1 MSEEKTGQTEEAAE
15 TSSTS
20 SGVWGSIVGQKKVI
34 AQLQHEI
41 AHPDQ
46 LAQSWLIA
54 GPPGS
59 GRVNVALAFAAALE
73 CPNGGDGTCKSCRNV
88 LARTHPDVTVLST
101 SGVTITI
108 DQVRQ
113 LVENSEQM
121 PALGPW
127 RIIII
132 EDVDRMTERTTNVL
146 LKEVEEPADRTIWI
160 LCAPGAQDV
169 LPTIRSR
176 CRLVTLAVPSNEE
189 VAHFLMSRFGPNS
202 DFAQTRVSEHNKQEQ
217 TRGPKER
224 MRGKK
229 TAGNGLPITPE
240 IARQDARI
248 AQGHIGLATMY
259 ALNRQ
264 MVRDRGVTVRGVLSL
279 RRSSD
284 AVVLAGKIVDSA
296 RSQAQ
301 TEVQERT
308 EKRSQQFLAENGL
321 KSTRD
326 IPPALR
332 GAYNDAVGKVADQR
346 RETTRVERDVY
357 DRVLNDIASVYRDV
371 CVLQAGAMDS
381 AGIVNVE
388 NRTAVHN
395 LAVQLSSRQ
404 AIDRLQA
411 VEKTRRRI
419 QGNGSAQLDF
429 EALLCALVPP
439 FDPLRK

>member
-1 MSEEKTGQTEEAAE
+1 MSEEKTAAV
-15 TSSTS
+15 TSKTAPSQS
-20 SGVWGSIVGQKKVI
+20 QGVWSSIVGQKKVI
-34 AQLQHEI
+34 AQLQHEVK
-41 AHPDQ
+41 HPEE
-46 LAQSWLIA
+46 LAQSWLLT

-73 CPNGGDGTCKSCRNV
+73 CPNGGDGTCKSCRSV

-108 DQVRQ
+108 DQVRA
-113 LVENSEQM
+113 LVESSEQM
-121 PALGPW
+121 PSLGPW
-127 RIIII
+127 RIMII

-146 LKEVEEPADRTIWI
+146 LKEVEEPAPHTMWI

-176 CRLVTLAVPSNEE
+176 CRLVTLAVPSTDE
-189 VAHFLMSRFGPNS
+189 VTDFLLAQYGPDSHFAKTRLATHRAHAIR
-202 DFAQTRVSEHNKQEQ
+202 QTKSKKSGKQ
-217 TRGPKER
+217 
-224 MRGKK
+224 
-229 TAGNGLPITPE
+229 TAHGDDGLPLTPE

-248 AQGHIGLATMY
+248 AQGHIGLAVLY

-264 MVRDRGVTVRGVLSL
+264 MVRDRGVTVRGVLGL

-284 AVVLAGKIVDSA
+284 GVVLAGKIVDSA
-296 RSQAQ
+296 RSQAKN
-301 TEVQERT
+301 EVQQRSEQ
-308 EKRSQQFLAENGL
+308 KSQQFLAENGL

-332 GAYNDAVGKVADQR
+332 GAYNDAVGKAADQR
-346 RETTRVERDVY
+346 REATRVERDIY
-357 DRVLNDIASVYRDV
+357 DRVLNDIASVYRDI
-371 CVLQAGAMDS
+371 CVLQADAAGS

-388 NRTAVHN
+388 NRTAVQN
-395 LAVQLSSRQ
+395 LAIRLSSRQ

-411 VEKTRRRI
+411 VEKARRRI
-419 QGNGSAQLDF
+419 QGNGSAQLDL

-439 FDPLRK
+439 FDPLHS

>member
-1 MSEEKTGQTEEAAE
+1 MSEEKTAQAIGAQSAA
-15 TSSTS
+15 S
-20 SGVWGSIVGQKKVI
+20 SGVWSSIVGQKKAI
-34 AQLQHEI
+34 AQLQHEVE
-41 AHPDQ
+41 HPDQ

-73 CPNGGDGTCKSCRNV
+73 CPNGGDGTCKSCRSV

-108 DQVRQ
+108 DQVRE

-176 CRLVTLAVPSNEE
+176 CRLVTLAVPSNDE
-189 VAHFLMSRFGPNS
+189 VAHFLMSHYGPDS
-202 DFAQTRVSEHNKQEQ
+202 DFARTHASEHQREQ
-217 TRGPKER
+217 SRGQKER
-224 MRGKK
+224 SRGKK
-229 TAGNGLPITPE
+229 TADDGLPITPE

-264 MVRDRGVTVRGVLSL
+264 RVRDRGVTVRGVLTL

-308 EKRSQQFLAENGL
+308 EKRSRQFLAENGL

-332 GAYNDAVGKVADQR
+332 GAYNDAVGKAADQR

-411 VEKTRRRI
+411 VEKARRRI